1 MGSVRKAGE
10 ASEMRELKP
19 VLVIVAAAA
28 VVLLVVLALKGGST
42 EIVVQPSYQL
52 PPPGDVGPAGTP
64 VAVVAAMR
72 EDNETTLL
80 GLIRVRT
87 HYIVG
92 VQFYAPAEC
101 ATSLGDGNPWPVS
114 ASGCETD
121 VPIEG
126 VVAGSGTAA
135 TGETIV
141 LVDTE
146 VSGECF
152 NTLQPNDSWPPE
164 SPACAQPSS
173 G

>member
-1 MGSVRKAGE
+1 MK
-10 ASEMRELKP
+10 ELKP
-19 VLVIVAAAA
+19 IVAIVFAAL
-28 VVLLVVLALKGGST
+28 VVVLAFLLLKGGTT
-42 EIVVQPSYQL
+42 EIVVQPDYQL
-52 PPPGDVGPAGTP
+52 PPPGDVGPTGTP
-64 VAVVAAMR
+64 VAVVASMR

-80 GLIRVRT
+80 GLISVRT
-87 HYIVG
+87 HYLVG

-101 ATSLGDGNPWPVS
+101 ATSIGDGDPWPVS

-152 NTLQPNDSWPPE
+152 DALRPNDLWPAE
-164 SPACAQPSS
+164 SPACEQPPS